1 MCNAGNNEADY
12 QSFPAFQPPIITD
25 FRVGV
30 EGVRRDGDGEGKWG
44 KEKKNEK
51 KKERAPSLPLQ
62 ALEEAS
68 TQPYPELCKTQQ
80 NSLSGQERL
89 PAPAAGL
96 SCIAN

>member
-1 MCNAGNNEADY
+1 MGRG
-12 QSFPAFQPPIITD
+12 S
-25 FRVGV
+25 G
-30 EGVRRDGDGEGKWG
+30 GKR
-44 KEKKNEK
+44 KKMK
-51 KKERAPSLPLQ
+51 KKRAPSLPLQ